1 MLLLTGEYEGTVD
14 EKGRVFISNKL
25 RSQIDCDEHGSN
37 FYLTIG
43 PNGVLSLYPEKYF
56 RQFALAESPGTAAPD
71 EAVVFER
78 MSFALASKVERLGQ
92 ICFRQF
98 PAVPATDYA
107 GKTGYSAKTKQR
119 TLRRRFMYRT
129 EMDHCQAVLD
139 SLTGDR
145 ATDEQTFTSI
155 NILAERLGNVR
166 KQHRALIDVEF
177 SPFVQELVE
186 QEMKLAVS

>member
-1 MLLLTGEYEGTVD
+1 
-14 EKGRVFISNKL
+14 
-25 RSQIDCDEHGSN
+25 
-37 FYLTIG
+37 
-43 PNGVLSLYPEKYF
+43 
-56 RQFALAESPGTAAPD
+56 
-71 EAVVFER
+71 
-78 MSFALASKVERLGQ
+78 
-92 ICFRQF
+92 
-98 PAVPATDYA
+98 
-107 GKTGYSAKTKQR
+107 
-119 TLRRRFMYRT
+119 MYRT

-166 KQHRALIDVEF
+166 KLHRALIDVEF